1 MKKLSL
7 YILTSTFILAS
18 CGGGGGG
25 GGGSAPVAPSNPAPV
40 VNFSAS
46 SSSVATGVAVTLT
59 WSSSNATSCSASVSA
74 GNATFA
80 GTKGTSGNEDV
91 VVVYGTNTFNLSC
104 TGSGGSSSKNVT
116 VEGTQIFDESAFV
129 PLGETKRYKGFVFNK
144 VDGSVG
150 CFASVEMDLTNND
163 NFLTISEFR
172 SNEWRYIQYDYDS
185 DTATYTSGLR
195 LSKDYSAQEGD
206 EPGTF
211 YRARLVDSA
220 LIGIDVTD
228 VNADPYGADSTVDL
242 ESQSADIFLE
252 TDYENGLYCMPNME
266 MGLLALNNSS
276 ATEQDSAF
284 IGTSESSDGYTFL
297 YIVSKEHWDEYSDNQ
312 PSEADIFNTNWLD
325 VDLFTSYRSNPTIT
339 QNAAGFRVKT
349 SLVEGVNNASL
360 TERLTAIGSRY
371 TDSIDTSDNSILS
384 SNQYITK
391 YLYEGDDNWSTQRIF
406 LRATV
411 NNDCFTFSASYKNCF
426 VDYYNIYFFTPDK
439 EDLLGFKLGGY
450 NGNSETTNAKIILN
464 NDTE

>member
-74 GNATFA
+74 GSATFA

-116 VEGTQIFDESAFV
+116 VQGTQIFNESAFV
-129 PLGETKRYKGFVFNK
+129 PLGETKTYKGFLFNK
-144 VDGSVG
+144 IDGSTG
-150 CFASVEMDLTNND
+150 CLASIEMDLTNND
-163 NFLTISEFR
+163 NFLSISNYLT
-172 SNEWRYIQYDYDS
+172 NEWRWIQYDYDS
-185 DTATYTSGLR
+185 DTGTYTSGLR

-211 YRARLVDSA
+211 YS
-220 LIGIDVTD
+220 IGITDSNLNGIEVTD
-228 VNADPYGADSTVDL
+228 VNSDPYGGDSTVDL
-242 ESQSADIFLE
+242 ESQSADIYLE
-252 TDYENGLYCMPNME
+252 TGYEFYCHPDME

-284 IGTSESSDGYTFL
+284 IGTSESSIGYTFL
-297 YIVSKEHWDEYSDNQ
+297 YMVSKEYWDKYSDNQ
-312 PSEADIFNTNWLD
+312 PSEADIFNVNWLD
-325 VDLFTSYRSNPTIT
+325 VDLFTSYRSNPTLT
-339 QNAAGFRVKT
+339 QNAEGFSVKT
-349 SLVEGVNNASL
+349 NLVESVNNAST
-360 TERLTAIGSRY
+360 TERLTAIGSRL
-371 TDSIDTSDNSILS
+371 TDSIDTSDNSILV
-384 SNQYITK
+384 SNRYITK
-391 YLYEGDDNWSTQRIF
+391 YLFEGDDNWSTQRIF
-406 LRATV
+406 LKATLG
-411 NNDCFTFSASYKNCF
+411 NDCLTFSASYKNCS
-426 VDYYNIYFFTPDK
+426 IYDFDIFFLTPDK
-439 EDLLGFKLGGY
+439 EDLIGFKMGGY
-450 NGNSETTNAKIILN
+450 NDTSETTNAKIILN
-464 NDTE
+464 NDDG

>member
-1 MKKLSL
+1 MKKLLL

-25 GGGSAPVAPSNPAPV
+25 GGSSTPSAPSTPAPT

-46 SSSVATGVAVTLT
+46 SSSVATGTTVTLT
-59 WSSSNATSCSASVSA
+59 FSSSNATSCSASGSTDWT
-74 GNATFA
+74 GD
-80 GTKGTSGNEDV
+80 KGTSGSGDV
-91 VVVYGTNTFNLSC
+91 KIVYGTNTFSLSC
-104 TGSGGSSSKNVT
+104 TGSGGSSSKSVT
-116 VEGTQIFDESAFV
+116 VQGTQIFDESAFV

-150 CFASVEMDLTNND
+150 CFASIEMDLTNND

-172 SNEWRYIQYDYDS
+172 SNEWRYIRYDYDS
-185 DTATYTSGLR
+185 DTGTYTSGLR

-228 VNADPYGADSTVDL
+228 VNANPYGADSTVDL

-360 TERLTAIGSRY
+360 TEGLTAIGSRY
-371 TDSIDTSDNSILS
+371 TDSIDTSDNSILV
-384 SNQYITK
+384 SNRYITK
-391 YLYEGDDNWSTQRIF
+391 YLFEGDDNWSTQRIF
-406 LRATV
+406 LKATLG
-411 NNDCFTFSASYKNCF
+411 NDCLTFSASYKNCSIYDF
-426 VDYYNIYFFTPDK
+426 NIFFLTPDK
-439 EDLLGFKLGGY
+439 EDLIGFKMGGY
-450 NGNSETTNAKIILN
+450 NGTSETTNAKIILN
-464 NDTE
+464 NDDG

>member
-1 MKKLSL
+1 MFKKTAI
-7 YILTSTFILAS
+7 YIITSTFILAS
-18 CGGGGGG
+18 CGGGGG
-25 GGGSAPVAPSNPAPV
+25 GGGSAPVAPSNPAPT

-46 SSSVATGVAVTLT
+46 SSEVATGTTVTLT
-59 WSSSNATSCSASVSA
+59 FSSSNATSCSASGSSDWT
-74 GNATFA
+74 GD
-80 GTKGTSGNEDV
+80 KGTSGSGDV
-91 VVVYGTNTFNLSC
+91 KIVYGTNTFSLSC
-104 TGSGGSSSKNVT
+104 TGSGGSSSKSVT
-116 VEGTQIFDESAFV
+116 VQGTQIFDESAFV

-150 CFASVEMDLTNND
+150 CFASIEMDLTNND

-172 SNEWRYIQYDYDS
+172 SNEWRYIRYDYDS
-185 DTATYTSGLR
+185 DTGTYTSGLR

-228 VNADPYGADSTVDL
+228 VNANPYGADSTVDL

-360 TERLTAIGSRY
+360 TEGLTAIGSRY
-371 TDSIDTSDNSILS
+371 TDSIDTSDNSILV
-384 SNQYITK
+384 SNRYITK
-391 YLYEGDDNWSTQRIF
+391 YLFEGDDNWSTQRIF
-406 LRATV
+406 LKATLG
-411 NNDCFTFSASYKNCF
+411 NDCLTYSSYLKNCSIYDF
-426 VDYYNIYFFTPDK
+426 NIFFLTPDK
-439 EDLLGFKLGGY
+439 EDLIGFKMGGY
-450 NGNSETTNAKIILN
+450 NGTSETTNAKIILN
-464 NDTE
+464 NDDG